1 MMGTLLAI
9 TCYIL
14 ALKRGYPREKRPP
27 LRESLIIARD
37 GLLSIFAA
45 VIIVGGIAFGIFTA
59 TEASAVAVFYAAF
72 LGLVIYREMRILDL
86 WPIFVDSV
94 KTTAIVMLLIGC
106 ASAFAWMMTFLH
118 VPTLVTRFFLS
129 LTDNPYVILFLINI
143 LLLFLGM
150 IMDVAPLI
158 VIVTPVL
165 LPVVQSVGMNPVT
178 FGIVLM
184 VNMAIGLTTP
194 PVGAG
199 LFVGCT
205 VGKTT
210 MEKCTRSMLLLWPA
224 MLIVLFLTTYVP
236 WLTTALPNWL
246 MP

>member
-1 MMGTLLAI
+1 
-9 TCYIL
+9 
-14 ALKRGYPREKRPP
+14 
-27 LRESLIIARD
+27 
-37 GLLSIFAA
+37 
-45 VIIVGGIAFGIFTA
+45 
-59 TEASAVAVFYAAF
+59 
-72 LGLVIYREMRILDL
+72 MRIRDL

-106 ASAFAWMMTFLH
+106 ASGFGWMMTFLH
-118 VPTLVTRFFLS
+118 VPTLVTQFFLS
-129 LTDNPYVILFLINI
+129 ITDNKFALLFLINI
-143 LLLFLGM
+143 LLLFLGC

-165 LPVVQSVGMNPVT
+165 LPVVQTTGMNPVT
-178 FGIVLM
+178 FGIVMM

-199 LFVGCT
+199 LFVGCS

-224 MLIVLFLTTYVP
+224 MLIVLFLTTYIP
-236 WLTTALPNWL
+236 WMTTVLPNWL